1 MPKSIRKTYT
11 NKTNKQLVSKC
22 YYKKPKSKSSKRTVL
37 LKGGWGGCDY
47 KKPKRKSS
55 KRTFLLKGGWG
66 ETQTQPQRKPINI
79 NKIGGGWGKPLTTN
93 LIGGGWGKPLTT
105 NLIGG
110 GWGGNPVVYDVNR
123 KYYRDRIIK
132 KYFKKHF

>member
-1 MPKSIRKTYT
+1 MPKSIRKNY
-11 NKTNKQLVSKC
+11 NKKTNKKLVGK
-22 YYKKPKSKSSKRTVL
+22 YDYKKSKSKYSKRTVL

-66 ETQTQPQRKPINI
+66 GTQTQTRIRKPLN
-79 NKIGGGWGKPLTTN
+79 TN

>member
-1 MPKSIRKTYT
+1 MPKSIRKNYT
-11 NKTNKQLVSKC
+11 NKTNKKLVSK
-22 YYKKPKSKSSKRTVL
+22 YDYKNKSSKGTVL

-93 LIGGGWGKPLTT
+93 LIGGGWG
-105 NLIGG
+105 
-110 GWGGNPVVYDVNR
+110 GNPVVYDVNR

>member
-1 MPKSIRKTYT
+1 MPKSIRKNY
-11 NKTNKQLVSKC
+11 NKKTNKKLV
-22 YYKKPKSKSSKRTVL
+22 
-37 LKGGWGGCDY
+37 GGWGGCDY

-55 KRTFLLKGGWG
+55 KKTFLLKGGWG
-66 ETQTQPQRKPINI
+66 ETYTQPKRI
-79 NKIGGGWGKPLTTN
+79 
-93 LIGGGWGKPLTT
+93 PLTT

-110 GWGGNPVVYDVNR
+110 GWGGNPVIYDVNR

>member
-1 MPKSIRKTYT
+1 MPKSIRKNYT
-11 NKTNKQLVSKC
+11 NKTNKKLVSK
-22 YYKKPKSKSSKRTVL
+22 YDYKRKSSKRTVL

-66 ETQTQPQRKPINI
+66 KTQTQTQRKPINI
-79 NKIGGGWGKPLTTN
+79 NK
-93 LIGGGWGKPLTT
+93 IGGGWGKPLTT

>member
-11 NKTNKQLVSKC
+11 KKTNKKLVSK
-22 YYKKPKSKSSKRTVL
+22 YDYKRKSSKRTVL

-55 KRTFLLKGGWG
+55 KRTFLLK
-66 ETQTQPQRKPINI
+66 
-79 NKIGGGWGKPLTTN
+79 GGGWGKPLTTN

>member
-1 MPKSIRKTYT
+1 MPKSIRK
-11 NKTNKQLVSKC
+11 NKTNKKLVSK
-22 YYKKPKSKSSKRTVL
+22 YDYKKSKRKSSKRSVL

-66 ETQTQPQRKPINI
+66 KTQTQPQR
-79 NKIGGGWGKPLTTN
+79 KPLTTN

>member
-1 MPKSIRKTYT
+1 MPKSIRKNY
-11 NKTNKQLVSKC
+11 NKKTNKKLVGK
-22 YYKKPKSKSSKRTVL
+22 YDYKRKSSKRTVL

-55 KRTFLLKGGWG
+55 KRTFLLK
-66 ETQTQPQRKPINI
+66 
-79 NKIGGGWGKPLTTN
+79 
-93 LIGGGWGKPLTT
+93 GGGWGKPLTT